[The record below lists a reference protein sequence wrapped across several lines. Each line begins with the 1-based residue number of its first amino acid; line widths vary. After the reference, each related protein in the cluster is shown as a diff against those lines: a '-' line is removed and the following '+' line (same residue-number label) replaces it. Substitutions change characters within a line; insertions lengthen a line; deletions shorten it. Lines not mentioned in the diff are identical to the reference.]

1 MGQPLFGW
9 VPPNGYPDGRAA
21 WSGTMPMLQRWR
33 HCNSL
38 FNWRVGGEGEDAE
51 NYRLRPE
58 PQTQRRYTTPSSLV
72 DHWSRRILGRLLPSN
87 ERQIVIDF
95 MAAGHNPDFDLPGEE
110 IVERLRHMV
119 ALICMSP
126 SFQWR

>member
-1 MGQPLFGW
+1 
-9 VPPNGYPDGRAA
+9 
-21 WSGTMPMLQRWR
+21 MPMLQRWR

-38 FNWRVGGEGEDAE
+38 FNWRIGGEGADAE
-51 NYRLRPE
+51 TYRIQPE
-58 PQTQRRYTTPSSLV
+58 LQTPSDLITPTTLV
-72 DHWSRRILGRLLPSN
+72 DYWSVRILGGYLPAN

-95 MAAGHNPDFDLPGEE
+95 MAAGHNPDYRLAAEE
-110 IVERLRHMV
+110 IAERLRHMV